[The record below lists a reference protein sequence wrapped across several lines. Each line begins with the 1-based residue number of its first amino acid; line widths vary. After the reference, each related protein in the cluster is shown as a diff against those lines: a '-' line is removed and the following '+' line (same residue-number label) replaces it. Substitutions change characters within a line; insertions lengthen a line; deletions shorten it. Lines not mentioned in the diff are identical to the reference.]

1 MTLSVAFASLRR
13 TISGSP
19 DAPPARR
26 RHKHARRGQGVV
38 PGGKR
43 SSSMAAVSHCLPRR
57 GVLGWTYD
65 STLRGLMDGW
75 GEKSLWCIYICLD
88 LDESG
93 RDYPFLPSVIFGTT
107 GNDGCSNS
115 QIRAEFVTSSDR
127 RGICCRGS
135 TSQRHADAG
144 CKYVHSKKKNK
155 CDQAGQLECKYVP
168 GLNVRE
174 WGKWVWCKGVA
185 ERMTH
190 FPICFHF
197 LVFFLFQIS
206 VWNIQIQT

>member
-1 MTLSVAFASLRR
+1 MLPLHDDATSTRDVDKVWSQVGSVVHLWRRSLIACLDEAFLAER
-13 TISGSP
+13 TIALYGAWWMDEARSRCGAYIYAWTWMSP
-19 DAPPARR
+19 A
-26 RHKHARRGQGVV
+26 G
-38 PGGKR
+38 
-43 SSSMAAVSHCLPRR
+43 
-57 GVLGWTYD
+57 
-65 STLRGLMDGW
+65 
-75 GEKSLWCIYICLD
+75 II
-88 LDESG
+88 
-93 RDYPFLPSVIFGTT
+93 LPSVIFGTT

-155 CDQAGQLECKYVP
+155 CYQAGQLECKYVP